1 MKNVTSSSGLQ
12 RVGGETST
20 ELQMTPMIDAVFLLL
35 IFFMVA
41 TIMKAPPP
49 FQVHLP
55 SSLKKEDFPRKLYNV
70 YISENGG
77 VAVDE
82 RVMQN
87 LDELGLFLASN
98 QDKIE
103 TLIIKADRNA
113 KHGRV
118 IDVMERAKR
127 RMTHKREGQSIA
139 IAIKEG
145 EYRRR

>member
-1 MKNVTSSSGLQ
+1 MKNVTSGLQ
-12 RVGGETST
+12 RTGETST
-20 ELQMTPMIDAVFLLL
+20 ELQMTPLIDAVFLLL

-55 SSLKKEDFPRKLYNV
+55 SSLKKEKFPRKLYNV
-70 YISENGG
+70 YISEEGR
-77 VAVDE
+77 VSVDE
-82 RVMQN
+82 RVMQD

-98 QDKIE
+98 QDKID
-103 TLIIKADRNA
+103 TLILKADRNA

-118 IDVMERAKR
+118 IDVMERAKT

-139 IAIKEG
+139 IAINERV
-145 EYRRR
+145 YRER